1 MKNLRTEIEIMIRKI
16 TKSYSSRE
24 NELQLYYEYS
34 LSKKLKKYLTKTK
47 DKKER
52 ESFIVFFIS
61 EWIEL
66 NKKRNKTNKTFYNI
80 NNVKKNKL
88 PLILLTKDLYLFDI
102 LVYTFLKNI
111 SKKEI
116 YNVLSKEIL
125 LLFNMLKHLNID
137 RDSNLFN
144 YSLNSKIS
152 YSFTL
157 LEKEENIKRIKE
169 LGYNSSTLLTLLFS
183 FKNRKNLLNIYFKA
197 HSFDGYLKEFNDK
210 IKFHNI
216 LITDKTISF
225 LNKIRPIRNINIR
238 IEIMKQFKDNVNQ
251 LPINPYDFLL
261 KNEEITFEML
271 LNIPDLII
279 KNPSILKKGKMSDP
293 ETIILNLYY

>member
-1 MKNLRTEIEIMIRKI
+1 MNCLRSEIEFMTRKI

-24 NELQLYYEYS
+24 NEIQLYYEYS

-66 NKKRNKTNKTFYNI
+66 NKKRNSANKTFHNLKTNKLPVILTI
-80 NNVKKNKL
+80 NN
-88 PLILLTKDLYLFDI
+88 LYIFDI
-102 LVYTFLKNI
+102 LVCTFLKNV

-116 YNVLSKEIL
+116 YNVLSKEIS
-125 LLFNMLKHLNID
+125 LLFNMLKHLNIEI
-137 RDSNLFN
+137 DSNLFN

-157 LEKEENIKRIKE
+157 LEKEENIKKIKE
-169 LGYNSSTLLTLLFS
+169 LGYNHATLRTLLFS

-197 HSFDGYLKEFNDK
+197 HSFKGYLKNFNHK
-210 IKFHNI
+210 IRCHDF
-216 LITDKTISF
+216 LITDKTIAF

-238 IEIMKQFKDNVNQ
+238 TEVIKQFKDNINDF
-251 LPINPYDFLL
+251 PINPYDFLL
-261 KNEEITFEML
+261 KNEDITFEML

-279 KNPSILKKGKMSDP
+279 KNPSILKEGKISDP
-293 ETIILNLYY
+293 EAIFLNLYY

>member
-1 MKNLRTEIEIMIRKI
+1 MKNLRTEIEFMTRKI

-34 LSKKLKKYLTKTK
+34 LSKKLKKYLTMTK

-66 NKKRNKTNKTFYNI
+66 NKKRNQSNKTFYNI

-88 PLILLTKDLYLFDI
+88 PLTLTINNLYIFDI
-102 LVYTFLKNI
+102 LVYVFLKNV

-125 LLFNMLKHLNID
+125 LLFNMLKYLNINK
-137 RDSNLFN
+137 DSNLFN

-157 LEKEENIKRIKE
+157 LEEEENIKKIKE
-169 LGYNSSTLLTLLFS
+169 FGYNSLTLLTLLFS
-183 FKNRKNLLNIYFKA
+183 FKNRKNLLNIYFED
-197 HSFDGYLKEFNDK
+197 HSFDDYLKTFNHK
-210 IKFHNI
+210 IRCNNF
-216 LITDKTISF
+216 LIIDKTIFF
-225 LNKIRPIRNINIR
+225 LNKIIPIRNINIR
-238 IEIMKQFKDNVNQ
+238 VEVIRQFKDNVNEF
-251 LPINPYDFLL
+251 PINPYDFLL
-261 KNEEITFEML
+261 KNKDITFEML

-279 KNPSILKKGKMSDP
+279 KNPSILKKGKVSDQ
-293 ETIILNLYY
+293 ETILLNLYY